1 MNQSKPFKYSLIYKG
16 AFIDLCAI
24 GILLNFLS
32 LEQPFYM
39 TLSYYTILSNLACL
53 VYFII
58 QFIREWKG
66 IPSKDEWVRLKGGFT
81 VMIFLTFVIYHFLL
95 RPVIIE
101 YGTDYE
107 VFQLSDILVHYIAP
121 LMVFFDFIFFTEH
134 QKIKKYDPFIW
145 LSIPLIYWIY
155 TLIYALLGGRFVIGE
170 DVSRYPYFFLNF
182 EEWGV
187 FGVILWILVLMVI
200 YLILGYGL
208 LGIDKLMHKIKT
220 NKLSK

>member
-1 MNQSKPFKYSLIYKG
+1 MKRLKPIKYSLLYKG

-32 LEQPFYM
+32 LEQPFFM

-53 VYFII
+53 IYMTFL
-58 QFIREWKG
+58 FIREWRG
-66 IPSKDEWVRLKGGFT
+66 LQISQNHIRLKGGFT

-107 VFQLSDILVHYIAP
+107 VFQLSDILVHYLAP
-121 LMVFFDFIFFTEH
+121 LMVFFDFLFFTQH
-134 QKIKKYDPFIW
+134 KQLKRFDPFWW
-145 LSIPLIYWIY
+145 LLIPLIYWVY

-170 DVSRYPYFFLNF
+170 DVSRVPYFFLSF
-182 EEWGV
+182 EDWGF
-187 FGVILWILVLMVI
+187 FGVLLWVFVIMIL

-208 LGIDKLMHKIKT
+208 IGIDHLMHQLKIRKQR
-220 NKLSK
+220 N